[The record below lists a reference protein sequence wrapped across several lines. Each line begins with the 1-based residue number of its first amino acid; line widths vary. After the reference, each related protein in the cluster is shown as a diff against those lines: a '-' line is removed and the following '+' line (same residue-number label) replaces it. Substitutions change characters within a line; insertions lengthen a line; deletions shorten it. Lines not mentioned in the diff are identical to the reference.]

1 MLLGRDFLVLGAALL
16 SLGCAGMKDEQTWH
30 GAVDRQAGQLGYRNW
45 IVISEASFPAQS
57 RPGVRQVTA
66 SADIPEVLD
75 YVLKALEQTE
85 NVRPQ
90 IYLPRELR
98 SLENDF
104 APGVDELRKRLQTS
118 IHGHE
123 TTELEQQSLLTL
135 LEDANRSFDVL
146 VIRTTTALPYS
157 SVFIE
162 LQPGYWDVDSETRLR
177 ERIERERLQKSCDR
191 SKIVHSPRVS
201 RKEEE
206 LRQEREDAWVGD
218 AVLALFARQ
227 FVLRERNSMDGE
239 WFTRLTSNDFLSAF
253 GNPTRVEAGIGKI
266 YLQGG
271 LAAAFTWMDAE
282 LVPLFRK
289 QIAKKG

>member
-1 MLLGRDFLVLGAALL
+1 MNE
-16 SLGCAGMKDEQTWH
+16 SSEN
-30 GAVDRQAGQLGYRNW
+30 GY
-45 IVISEASFPAQS
+45 
-57 RPGVRQVTA
+57 
-66 SADIPEVLD
+66 
-75 YVLKALEQTE
+75 K
-85 NVRPQ
+85 
-90 IYLPRELR
+90 
-98 SLENDF
+98 
-104 APGVDELRKRLQTS
+104 
-118 IHGHE
+118 
-123 TTELEQQSLLTL
+123 
-135 LEDANRSFDVL
+135 
-146 VIRTTTALPYS
+146 
-157 SVFIE
+157 
-162 LQPGYWDVDSETRLR
+162 
-177 ERIERERLQKSCDR
+177 KSCDL

-271 LAAAFTWMDAE
+271 LDAAFTWMDAE